1 MMFSSG
7 NHQLT
12 AYVFIIL
19 LLSPTTEGRSTA
31 SGAHHHRRNLSQ
43 SANVSFSDAELLN
56 SQHRLAG
63 LVLTTFSQRETA
75 RRRSPQEVTAK
86 FRHKRLDP
94 LSIGSV
100 ALIPML
106 VEGLTA
112 LGTLIG
118 TFLGGLVLGFA
129 LDEGDVADLTRK
141 MEGLLA
147 GTEVKPTA
155 KTILDLCSGNELS
168 CLKAIIP
175 AMREKQKGR
184 MAIGAAVDAAE
195 AALSSE

>member
-1 MMFSSG
+1 MIFDIITAAG
-7 NHQLT
+7 N
-12 AYVFIIL
+12 
-19 LLSPTTEGRSTA
+19 STA
-31 SGAHHHRRNLSQ
+31 TESTGGNGEVPSQTIGSSVDRLRRLD
-43 SANVSFSDAELLN
+43 SDAC
-56 SQHRLAG
+56 
-63 LVLTTFSQRETA
+63 
-75 RRRSPQEVTAK
+75 
-86 FRHKRLDP
+86 
-94 LSIGSV
+94 
-100 ALIPML
+100 
-106 VEGLTA
+106 
-112 LGTLIG
+112 
-118 TFLGGLVLGFA
+118 LVLGFA